1 MRRLIF
7 ALLLVPVLL
16 CPADAYTFT
25 DVKGRKLTGKIL
37 KVEGGIVTLE
47 LKPSANPISISID
60 TLCAEDKSYL
70 NIAWGTPTT
79 VKPADPAPSPEPT
92 ASEDDPKNSR
102 LYPKTKEEIRAMIRE
117 IEKRRKPAD
126 ISKEVHEAT
135 EQLNVFRYLC
145 GVPFEV
151 KPDAE
156 FSKDAADAALACKK
170 NGGLAHTLGHSTD
183 KCNLASIGD
192 VKASVPQYIEDGGEN
207 NRDVRGHREWCLH
220 PTMGKVGFGSG
231 GDSYSA
237 MWCMDGSGKSIRG
250 TWSYPGHG
258 FFPIDYMHGNAW
270 SLYGAG
276 KPDSLEKLTVEVFR
290 LSKRPDN
297 ALPLNGEIDGTKV
310 KINHVSLGMG
320 GINFEPEDP
329 ARRGI
334 YWVRATGGGVR
345 AGYLVELY

>member
-1 MRRLIF
+1 MRRLIL
-7 ALLLVPVLL
+7 ALLLVPLL
-16 CPADAYTFT
+16 HAAETYTFT
-25 DVKGRKLTGKIL
+25 DLKGRKLTGKIL
-37 KVEGGIVTLE
+37 KVEGGQVTVE
-47 LKPSANPISISID
+47 LKSTGKPISIPVDS
-60 TLCAEDKSYL
+60 LCAEDRSYL
-70 NIAWGTPTT
+70 NIAWGIPTRD
-79 VKPADPAPSPEPT
+79 KPADPAPATETPP
-92 ASEDDPKNSR
+92 SEEDPKNSR

-117 IEKRRKPAD
+117 IGKRPKPEG

-135 EQLNVFRYLC
+135 ETLNLYRYLC
-145 GVPFEV
+145 NVPFEV
-151 KPDAE
+151 KPDAD
-156 FSKDAADAALACKK
+156 FSKNAEDAALACKK
-170 NGGLAHTLGHSTD
+170 NGGLSHSLGHSTD
-183 KCNLASIGD
+183 KCNLSSIGNMN
-192 VKASVPQYIEDGGEN
+192 ASVPQYIEDGGDN
-207 NRDVRGHREWCLH
+207 NRDVRGHREWCLN
-220 PTMGKVGFGSG
+220 PPMGKVGFGSG

-258 FFPIDYMHGNAW
+258 FFPIEYMHGNAW

-276 KPDSLEKLTVEVFR
+276 KPDSLDKLTVEVFR

-297 ALPLNGEIDGTKV
+297 ALPLNGEIEGTKV